1 MLQVNETIRKAQI
14 QAGKAIASDTVIAS
28 CLSTIERECKKF
40 GVPGPLDWRGE
51 VKDVPLR
58 ISDTRIF
65 VTINASDANYN
76 VIMANKNTSISSTEI
91 INCQYDITQVLV
103 DYGIDICITFSFDCP
118 LPEEDLHTLRML
130 GKIHTEH
137 SSYSSTSESVYCKI

>member
-40 GVPGPLDWRGE
+40 GVPGPLNWKGE
-51 VKDVPLR
+51 VKDVPIR
-58 ISDTRIF
+58 VGDTRIF
-65 VTINASDANYN
+65 VIINASDANYN

-91 INCQYDITQVLV
+91 INCNYSITQVLV
-103 DYGIDICITFSFDCP
+103 DYGIELSINFYFDCP

-137 SSYSSTSESVYCKI
+137 NNYSSTSESVYCAI